1 MITKENLISTI
12 NQLDE
17 PLVLD
22 DILERIIL
30 LNKIE
35 KGIEQSE
42 KDNVITEE
50 ELEQRIQ
57 RWFI

>member
-22 DILERIIL
+22 DLLERIIL

-42 KDNVITEE
+42 NDNVFTEE

-57 RWFI
+57 GWFV